1 MRSIFILALL
11 VAGVFAT
18 EPRNKPPKSDPGR
31 VTVRRLNRYEYD
43 NTIRDLLAVDF
54 HPAADFPADDSGYGF
69 DNIGDVLSLSP
80 VLMDKYLTAAEKI
93 AAIAIP
99 SDALPKPGYQRH
111 PRAENRLARTDP
123 SLQITHQFPAEGD
136 YDFSIGVRGRPPAG
150 TVTVLLDGK
159 LYATVAVVIG
169 IDERRTAEIRVHAAS
184 GQQMVR
190 LDLVLGSAPPSAPTT
205 ESEAKKAD
213 PPLPPGISY
222 VEIRGPYNPV
232 APPPSASYFRVFPCG
247 HATGHHTPACAR
259 VDLDALARRAYRRP
273 VTTQEVDGLVR
284 FVEIARQQG
293 ESFEQGMR
301 VALEAV
307 LVSPQFVFRIERDA
321 NPSDPAAAHN
331 LSGFE
336 LASRLSY
343 FLWSS
348 MPDEELIRLAVA
360 DSLRKPKIFNAQ
372 LHRMLADP
380 RAKAL
385 VENFGGQWLET
396 RNLDSIKPDP
406 VRFPMFDDNLR
417 GDMQRETALFFES
430 VIMEDRSIVD
440 FIDADYT
447 FLNERLAD
455 FYGISGVQGEAFRRV
470 DLPPD
475 SHRGGILTEAAIL
488 TVSSYPSRTSPVL
501 RGKWIL
507 ENILNTPPPPPPPD
521 VPNLDEK
528 AIGATISL
536 RRQLEQHRANPACR
550 ACHVRMDPLGFGL
563 ENYDAIGRWRTH
575 DGDFP
580 VDATGT
586 LPNGLSFD
594 GASGLKAL
602 LLRDKDAFARCL
614 AEKLLTYAL
623 GRGLEPYDQVT
634 VQSIVRR
641 AAAENYKFSSLI
653 RAIVA
658 SPAFEMRRGER
669 PVGVATR

>member
-1 MRSIFILALL
+1 
-11 VAGVFAT
+11 
-18 EPRNKPPKSDPGR
+18 
-31 VTVRRLNRYEYD
+31 
-43 NTIRDLLAVDF
+43 
-54 HPAADFPADDSGYGF
+54 
-69 DNIGDVLSLSP
+69 
-80 VLMDKYLTAAEKI
+80 
-93 AAIAIP
+93 
-99 SDALPKPGYQRH
+99 
-111 PRAENRLARTDP
+111 
-123 SLQITHQFPAEGD
+123 
-136 YDFSIGVRGRPPAG
+136 
-150 TVTVLLDGK
+150 
-159 LYATVAVVIG
+159 VI
-169 IDERRTAEIRVHAAS
+169 
-184 GQQMVR
+184 
-190 LDLVLGSAPPSAPTT
+190 
-205 ESEAKKAD
+205 K
-213 PPLPPGISY
+213 
-222 VEIRGPYNPV
+222 
-232 APPPSASYFRVFPCG
+232 
-247 HATGHHTPACAR
+247 
-259 VDLDALARRAYRRP
+259 
-273 VTTQEVDGLVR
+273 
-284 FVEIARQQG
+284 
-293 ESFEQGMR
+293 
-301 VALEAV
+301 
-307 LVSPQFVFRIERDA
+307 
-321 NPSDPAAAHN
+321 
-331 LSGFE
+331 
-336 LASRLSY
+336 
-343 FLWSS
+343 
-348 MPDEELIRLAVA
+348 
-360 DSLRKPKIFNAQ
+360 
-372 LHRMLADP
+372 
-380 RAKAL
+380 
-385 VENFGGQWLET
+385 
-396 RNLDSIKPDP
+396 
-406 VRFPMFDDNLR
+406 
-417 GDMQRETALFFES
+417 
-430 VIMEDRSIVD
+430 EDRSIVD